1 MLASAAAAVKAIARV
16 GSLSRLLPRAGDA
29 TIAAHARAMSSKAR
43 SFRSGEKRRARA
55 RVTRNHSTIC
65 EGLPE
70 VIEVLQRCEGIK
82 TIVPGRIFTAK
93 SSREHF
99 SLRVAAQTGQGWR
112 LTARRGQT
120 VQEVFVVTDLDEE
133 QIQLAADD
141 AVRLGVDGK
150 RLARIKL
157 RELVTLETE
166 ADRASLLGDDAQ
178 EQALLRRAKD
188 IRNGA
193 WSPSG
198 GRVNRGRGAPAA
210 SKAEAGAS
218 PAQAATPREVAS
230 SSSSSDE

>member
-1 MLASAAAAVKAIARV
+1 MLAGASAVARAMART
-16 GSLSRLLPRAGDA
+16 GPLARLIPRAGDA
-29 TIAAHARAMSSKAR
+29 AVVVCARAMSSKAR
-43 SFRSGEKRRARA
+43 TFRSGEKRRARA

-70 VIEVLQRCEGIK
+70 VIEVLQRNERIK
-82 TIVPGRIFTAK
+82 TIVPGRIFMAK

-120 VQEVFVVTDLDEE
+120 VQEVFVVTDMDEE
-133 QIQLAADD
+133 QIQHAADD

-157 RELVTLETE
+157 RELLTLETE
-166 ADRASLLGDDAQ
+166 ADRASLLGDEAQ
-178 EQALLRRAKD
+178 QQALMRRAKD

-198 GRVNRGRGAPAA
+198 GRVNRGRAGPGA
-210 SKAEAGAS
+210 SKVEAGAS
-218 PAQAATPREVAS
+218 PDQAATPRAL